1 MPTRETLARYP
12 VTVWILGLGFLLFA
26 FFVFMHGVNRV
37 VFDDGYVFSLD
48 HDQSIPSWATS
59 ALFTLAGVGAALCAW
74 LRPGSRKQ
82 MAVLAVIAFGLSME
96 QVIQLHG
103 RVEEEVADPGAFL
116 LEAAVGMAVIVVIV
130 LAARSLERPHRYLL
144 LGSIGALLLAAVAS
158 QANQAGDL
166 PHAGVV
172 FFQTV
177 EEISEM
183 LTALLIIAAVA
194 EPVLRAAER
203 HFSGGPRPPGEPRA
217 QAESVA

>member
-1 MPTRETLARYP
+1 MPSRETLARYP
-12 VTVWILGLGFLLFA
+12 LTAWILGLGLLVFA

-37 VFDDGYVFSLD
+37 LLDDGYVFSLD

-74 LRPGSRKQ
+74 LRPGGRKQ

-103 RVEEEVADPGAFL
+103 HVEEEVADPGAFL
-116 LEAAVGMAVIVVIV
+116 LEAAVGLAVIAAIV
-130 LAARSLERPHRYLL
+130 LAARTLEPPHRYLL
-144 LGSIGALLLAAVAS
+144 LGAIGALLLASLAS
-158 QANQAGDL
+158 QANQGGDL
-166 PHAGVV
+166 PHSGVV

-183 LTALLIIAAVA
+183 LTALLIVAAVA
-194 EPVLRAAER
+194 EPVLQAAER
-203 HFSGGPRPPGEPRA
+203 HFGAAPAPPGQPR
-217 QAESVA
+217 